1 MESQAKAVGHAIHQ
15 QLIPFP
21 LGLLSTAVIFDLLR
35 LLTDDRRYAT
45 AAFFMIAA
53 GIVGGL
59 LAGVFGAI
67 DYLALPGRTRANRV
81 GGWHGAGN
89 AVVLVVFALS
99 WWLRR
104 DDPAR
109 VPETAALTLSV
120 LGGILLTVTGWLGG
134 ELVDRHRVGI
144 DDDAS
149 LDAPASYATYVR
161 LGKANVKPEGRP

>member
-1 MESQAKAVGHAIHQ
+1 MESHAKAVGHAIHQ

-35 LLTDDRRYAT
+35 LVTDDERYAT

-53 GIVGGL
+53 GLVSAV
-59 LAGVFGAI
+59 LAAAFGAI
-67 DYLALPGRTRANRV
+67 DYYAIPQGTRAKRV
-81 GGWHGAGN
+81 GASHGLGN
-89 AVVLVVFALS
+89 VAVAAIFLVS

-104 DDPAR
+104 DEPAR
-109 VPETAALTLSV
+109 IPDTAALLLSV
-120 LGGILLTVTGWLGG
+120 AGGVLLTITGWLGG

-149 LDAPASYATYVR
+149 LDAPASFATYI
-161 LGKANVKPEGRP
+161 RPGGSRAAATPR